1 MELIATQLPDDQ
13 MPTSNGYWPLTFHP
27 ACVSCWHQLRPIRA
41 SPASPALRPAPLS
54 GKQQQ
59 CEWRPFPASSFKCLF
74 LDTSGPSLTL
84 LSGCTMRGVKFF
96 YGQVVCFPFFSLFV
110 CLLFFSM
117 PQAAGSPVVCWTL
130 MTTRILSDTACW
142 SWPGPGH
149 AHAISTPF
157 APRQLQAFAF

>member
-1 MELIATQLPDDQ
+1 MQRSCLMTKCQLQ
-13 MPTSNGYWPLTFHP
+13 MVIGRWPFTLP
-27 ACVSCWHQLRPIRA
+27 AC
-41 SPASPALRPAPLS
+41 PADINCAPLEWVLRVLPFVLRLCQANNNNAS
-54 GKQQQ
+54 GDPSLPAVSSVYSWTLQVPRSLSFQDVQ
-59 CEWRPFPASSFKCLF
+59 CEVWSFFMVKWFAF
-74 LDTSGPSLTL
+74 L
-84 LSGCTMRGVKFF
+84 
-96 YGQVVCFPFFSLFV
+96 FFSFFV

-117 PQAAGSPVVCWTL
+117 PQAAGSPVVCRTL